1 LRQGLIT
8 LKFDTTIELIKVV
21 KTLEACIK
29 EGQQGQFG
37 FGKQKDM
44 DYSSSRPLI
53 LKKGKEQF
61 G

>member
-21 KTLEACIK
+21 KALEACIK
-29 EGQQGQFG
+29 EGQQGQSE

-44 DYSSSRPLI
+44 DSSSSRPLI
-53 LKKGKEQF
+53 LKKDKGQF